1 MPEVTTS
8 PPLKPVHGAVIADA
22 LVLGF
27 YFLVDGP
34 RDKQRAALGAE
45 VRELEGELD
54 NARAVAELRPV
65 LERQIQQMGQKLAYY
80 ERKLPDEKEV
90 PELLV
95 ELRRAVEEEEVELL
109 ALRTGDQE
117 NRGEYTTVPFD
128 VEVNSGFHELGR
140 FINRLEDGERFL
152 AIDDVTIE
160 SGRRHLRADP
170 RSRLAKL
177 VMSTFWFNVP
187 SLPREGAKR

>member
-1 MPEVTTS
+1 MADATTP
-8 PPLKPVHGAVIADA
+8 PPLKPVHGAVIAVA
-22 LVLGF
+22 LMLGF
-27 YFLVDGP
+27 YFLAYAP
-34 RDKQRAALGAE
+34 RDKQRAALAAE
-45 VRELEGELD
+45 VRGLEGELS

-65 LERQIQQMGQKLAYY
+65 LERQIEQMGQKLAYY

-95 ELRRAVEEEEVELL
+95 ELRRAVEEEKVELL

-140 FINRLEDGERFL
+140 FINRLENGQRFL
-152 AIDDVTIE
+152 AIDDVAIE
-160 SGRRHLRADP
+160 SGRGRLRDDP
-170 RSRLAKL
+170 RNRMAKL

-187 SLPREGAKR
+187 SLPRQGAKR